1 MRGRIPLSE
10 ETLTKGGSTGP
21 AAPPTGPRTPVA
33 TQDPAA
39 SSGALHAAAARIRTP
54 SPAGR
59 RHRPSPS
66 WPGRASAA
74 TTAAS
79 TRPAAAI
86 ASEIPGQP
94 VTRLLASSVVSSIR
108 LTATET
114 SRPSM
119 ATDQPAMTRN
129 RRAVSSSA
137 ASAARAR
144 PPVTQNGGR
153 PGPPGDSSSS
163 DRAGRAAVASPG
175 TLFPASRKSR
185 DGWVATCSVHGSS
198 RIGGTTTVIPR
209 LSSVPRPDWRKATA
223 ATSAARTAMTQISGT
238 KAAAIAMTRPAAQAA
253 RRARRGASV
262 KIRAASSAISGM
274 RAKTTAEPKRPA
286 ATAPMPTG
294 SRA

>member
-1 MRGRIPLSE
+1 MRGRAPFWE
-10 ETLTKGGSTGP
+10 ETLTNGGSTGP

-33 TQDPAA
+33 TQEPAA
-39 SSGALHAAAARIRTP
+39 SNGALHAAAARMRTP

-66 WPGRASAA
+66 WAGRASAA

-79 TRPAAAI
+79 SRPPAAI
-86 ASEIPGQP
+86 AREIPGHP
-94 VTRLLASSVVSSIR
+94 GTRLLASSVLSSIR
-108 LTATET
+108 LTASET
-114 SRPSM
+114 SKPSR
-119 ATDQPAMTRN
+119 ATDQPAMTRD
-129 RRAVSSSA
+129 RLAVSSSA
-137 ASAARAR
+137 PSAARAR

-153 PGPPGDSSSS
+153 PGPPGESSSS

-198 RIGGTTTVIPR
+198 RTGGTTAVMPR
-209 LSSVPRPDWRKATA
+209 LSSMPRPARRKATA
-223 ATSAARTAMTQISGT
+223 ASSAPRTATTQISGT
-238 KAAAIAMTRPAAQAA
+238 KAAAIATTSPVAHAA

-262 KIRAASSAISGM
+262 KIRAASRAISGM
-274 RAKTTAEPKRPA
+274 RAKTTAEPNRPA

-294 SRA
+294 SSA